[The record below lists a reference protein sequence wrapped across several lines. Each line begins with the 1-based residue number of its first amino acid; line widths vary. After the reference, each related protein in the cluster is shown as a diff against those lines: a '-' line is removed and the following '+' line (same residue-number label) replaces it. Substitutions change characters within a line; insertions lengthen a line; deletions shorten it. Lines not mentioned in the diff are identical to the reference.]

1 MNIRKV
7 RRKCSVRGCRCTES
21 YSLSLS
27 NEMGNSILVCKK
39 CILEAAE
46 AVKNY
51 KEDSKPIKKV
61 HREPPTLFFNAKAMG
76 KPDTKDGLS
85 ADVATVDETP
95 NVATEPTTESEEQT
109 EPKLPDTSKE
119 PVEATPKT
127 PAKKKKGA
135 QGK

>member
-27 NEMGNSILVCKK
+27 NEMGNSIIVCKK

-51 KEDSKPIKKV
+51 KEDSKPAKKV
-61 HREPPTLFFNAKAMG
+61 HREPPALFFNAKAMG
-76 KPDTKDGLS
+76 IKG
-85 ADVATVDETP
+85 DVLP
-95 NVATEPTTESEEQT
+95 ESEPLVIEDKET
-109 EPKLPDTSKE
+109 AEKLVEALETSAEAKE
-119 PVEATPKT
+119 PAEVPPTETTPKT
-127 PAKKKKGA
+127 STKKKKGA

>member
-27 NEMGNSILVCKK
+27 NEMGNSIIICKK

-46 AVKNY
+46 VVKNY
-51 KEDSKPIKKV
+51 KEDSKPVKKER
-61 HREPPTLFFNAKAMG
+61 REPPALFFNAKALG
-76 KPDTKDGLS
+76 IKKDVL
-85 ADVATVDETP
+85 P
-95 NVATEPTTESEEQT
+95 ESEPLVIEDKET
-109 EPKLPDTSKE
+109 AEKL
-119 PVEATPKT
+119 VEALETSAKAEEAPEATQKT
-127 PAKKKKGA
+127 STKKKKGA